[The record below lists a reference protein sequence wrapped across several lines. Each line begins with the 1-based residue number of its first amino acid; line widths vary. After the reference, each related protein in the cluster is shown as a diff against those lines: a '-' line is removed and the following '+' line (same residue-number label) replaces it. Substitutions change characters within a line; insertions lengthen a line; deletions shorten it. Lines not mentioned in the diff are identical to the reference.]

1 MKLKRHPLAWAI
13 SLALVPAAWAAEPVE
28 LQSVVVSAS
37 GLAKQSHEMTT
48 PAAVMEG
55 DELVLRREARID
67 DRARLIHEA
76 APVAFHHAKA
86 ETGV

>member
-13 SLALVPAAWAAEPVE
+13 SLTLVPAAWAAEPVE

-48 PAAVMEG
+48 PICSATYSTKSLSLAMSAPLSRLGAMPMERSVESEAVST
-55 DELVLRREARID
+55 R
-67 DRARLIHEA
+67 
-76 APVAFHHAKA
+76 
-86 ETGV
+86 